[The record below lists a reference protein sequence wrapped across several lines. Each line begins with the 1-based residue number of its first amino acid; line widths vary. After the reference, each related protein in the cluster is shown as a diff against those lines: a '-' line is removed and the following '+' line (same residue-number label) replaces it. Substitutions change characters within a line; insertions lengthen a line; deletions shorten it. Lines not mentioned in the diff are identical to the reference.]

1 MIKGEFLVCDD
12 LGPLG
17 RLVAPGELEV
27 LEPRDAG
34 KVLLERKW
42 IGEKYLEADR
52 KAEYWRKRMK
62 TSSLGEHHAQVRE
75 NFEMWTIE
83 AAKLALCDR
92 FLLAVAGKLDMQQRQ
107 AMDLKKSFRFAD
119 LPQIRDVVQ
128 RVLSASDEE
137 ITGGTSYR
145 AA

>member
-1 MIKGEFLVCDD
+1 MIQGEFLVADD

-17 RLVAPGELEV
+17 RIVAPGELEV
-27 LEPRDAG
+27 LEPRDAA

-42 IGEKYLEADR
+42 VGEKYLEADR
-52 KAEYWRKRMK
+52 KSEYWRKRMK
-62 TSSLGEHHAQVRE
+62 TSHLGEHHQQVRE

-92 FLLAVAGKLDMQQRQ
+92 FLLAVAGKLDMGQRQ
-107 AMDLKKSFRFAD
+107 AMDLKKNFRFAD
-119 LPQIRDVVQ
+119 LPQIKDVVQ
-128 RVLSASDEE
+128 RVLAASDEE